1 MFEGGFTIFRI
12 RGIPVKLHITLLVFL
27 PYLAF
32 VASSQFSA
40 LAAAAGLPRSDFRLP
55 PLAWGSIMAVGLF
68 IAILIHEL
76 AHSIIALRNGVH
88 VRAIT
93 LMMLGGV
100 SQMEDD
106 IRPEREAW
114 MAFAGPLTSFAL
126 GLASYAIYRLLP
138 LPAELAIAF
147 LMFAAINGVLGAFN
161 LLPAFPMDG
170 GRVLRGLLSKRLGA
184 ERATRAATTLGKIMA
199 GAFAVLGLIS
209 LNVLLILVAVFVY
222 MGAAAEQS
230 RYRARDVLRGMP
242 VLQIMTDR
250 IGEARATENAAE
262 VARRLLQDNLV
273 GARVLSSGGGEPSG
287 MNGDHTLG
295 VVTAWD
301 LSRAAQ
307 EGATSATVGDAMRTD
322 LPVLHAYDDASG
334 TLDILARSEANA
346 VIVLDRNDHVIGI
359 VTPAEIQRA
368 MALLGAIGGR
378 PLHR

>member
-27 PYLAF
+27 PYLAV
-32 VASSQFSA
+32 VAASQFSS
-40 LAAAAGLPRSDFRLP
+40 LAAAAGLPRAELRLP
-55 PLAWGSIMAVGLF
+55 PLVWGSIMAIGLF

-76 AHSIIALRNGVH
+76 AHSIIALRDGVH

-126 GLASYAIYRLLP
+126 AFVSYGIHRLLP
-138 LPAELAIAF
+138 LPAEISIAF
-147 LMFAAINGVLGAFN
+147 LMFAAVNGVLGAFN

-170 GRVLRGLLSKRLGA
+170 GRVLRGLLSGRLGA
-184 ERATRAATTLGKIMA
+184 DRATRVATTLGKIMA
-199 GAFAVLGLIS
+199 GAFAALGLIS
-209 LNVLLILVAVFVY
+209 LNILLFLVAVFVY

-230 RYRARDVLRGMP
+230 RYQARNVLRGMP

-250 IGEARATENAAE
+250 IGEAHAAENAAE

-273 GARVLSSGGGEPSG
+273 GARVVDRAGEPSG
-287 MNGDHTLG
+287 MNGGHTIG

-301 LSRAAQ
+301 LSRAARN
-307 EGATSATVGDAMRTD
+307 GTPAATVGDAMRTD

-334 TLDILARSEANA
+334 TLDILARSDANA
-346 VIVLDRNDHVIGI
+346 VIVLDRDEHVIGI
-359 VTPAEIQRA
+359 VTPAEVQRA

-378 PLHR
+378 SLHR